1 MNRFSLLILIIISSF
16 SISHLGYSQTIKPI
30 IADDLIIKQKI
41 KENPQILNDY
51 LLYEKNFKQIIENLN
66 NIKVDTL
73 INGRRIIPVVV
84 HVIHAN
90 GPENISDAQVIDG
103 INKMNI
109 DYAKLNA
116 DTVNI
121 FPLFKPRASDFA
133 IEFRLA
139 KIDVLGNCTNGI
151 EHIFDPQ
158 TNWAYFATMKQYVW
172 DPTKYMNIFAVNFI
186 YPEGMS
192 LPDGAFIGGM
202 SPFPPDNT
210 LSQAL
215 TGGDSDIDGVLIR
228 QDCVGSIG
236 TATDMGGM
244 GINLLNRTFTHETG
258 HYFNLYHPFQNL
270 MFGLLPASSGCP
282 TLFASAGDEVD
293 DTPPVAVATQ
303 NTSVSCFTPG
313 SINSCTQ
320 DSPDEPDMIEN
331 YMDYQ
336 FGYCTNSFTNGQKAR
351 VDATLAGI
359 RHNLWTKENLIA
371 TGVLDTS
378 YHPICAPIAD
388 FSATPKRICV
398 GDAVNF
404 SDISFNSAPTSWNWD
419 LTGAT
424 PSTSTLQ
431 NPSVTY
437 TAAGIYPVKLIVANA
452 SGNDS
457 ITKTSYIRVFDPS
470 TNVQVPLNEDFEA
483 GINPTWI
490 VDNAAGIGWEITDT
504 ASVSGTKS
512 ARIRNFIGNQNG
524 SFDDLISD
532 GYDLTSL
539 YNTVPLKLK
548 FKYAYCGKIN
558 PGTVL
563 TDADTAYDKMR
574 ILVSTNCGKT
584 WAQKWAK
591 LGAALQTTTV
601 PNQNSFDPAP
611 ADWASDSINIHIY
624 LNQHQTNFRFKF
636 EFFGNGGNNIYLE
649 DINIDNGTYT
659 GMDSYSM
666 DLVNMEVYPNPVDE
680 NSTISFDLPE
690 NMNTKIQIIDLV
702 GKEIKAIENNDLAA
716 GHHEYSI
723 SKNDLNSTGCYFVK
737 LTAGEFVFTKKL
749 MVK

>member
-1 MNRFSLLILIIISSF
+1 MNRFSLLLIIIILSLSA
-16 SISHLGYSQTIKPI
+16 SNLSYSQTFKSIM
-30 IADDLIIKQKI
+30 ADDIIIRQKV
-41 KENPQILNDY
+41 KENPQIIEDY
-51 LLYEKNFKQIIENLN
+51 KLYEKNFKQIIENLN
-66 NIKVDTL
+66 SFKTDTL
-73 INGRRIIPVVV
+73 LNGKRIIPVVV

-109 DYAKLNA
+109 DYQKQNA
-116 DTVNI
+116 DTTAI
-121 FPLFKPRASDFA
+121 FGIFKARAANCA

-139 KIDVLGNCTNGI
+139 KIDTNGNCTNGI

-158 TNWAYFATMKQYVW
+158 TNWAYFNTMKQYVW

-186 YPEGMS
+186 YPEGMT

-215 TGGDSDIDGVLIR
+215 TGGDTDIDGVLIR
-228 QDCVGSIG
+228 QDCIGTIG
-236 TATDMGGM
+236 TATNMGGM

-258 HYFNLYHPFQNL
+258 HYFNLYHPFQSL
-270 MFGLLPASSGCP
+270 YAALGIDGCGA
-282 TLFASAGDEVD
+282 LFITAGDEVS

-303 NTSVSCFTPG
+303 NTSLNCFTPG
-313 SINSCTQ
+313 SINSCTG
-320 DSPDEPDMIEN
+320 DNPDEPDMIEN

-336 FGYCTNSFTNGQKAR
+336 FGYCTNIFSNGQKQR
-351 VDATLAGI
+351 MDATLAAI

-378 YHPICAPIAD
+378 IHNICTPIAD
-388 FSATPKRICV
+388 FSASPRVACV
-398 GDAVNF
+398 GDAINIT
-404 SDISFNSAPTSWNWD
+404 DISYNGTPSSWSWD

-424 PSTSTLQ
+424 PAISTVQ
-431 NPSVTY
+431 NPTVIYNTAGLFPIKLVVT
-437 TAAGIYPVKLIVANA
+437 NA

-457 ITKTSYIRVFDPS
+457 ITKTSFIRVFDPAA
-470 TNVQVPLNEDFEA
+470 NINVPLSEDFET
-483 GINPTWI
+483 GINPSWI
-490 VDNAAGIGWEITDT
+490 VNNSAGNGWEVTDT

-512 ARIRNFIGNQNG
+512 ARISNFAGNQNG
-524 SFDDLISD
+524 SFDDLISE
-532 GYDLTSL
+532 GYNLNSLTTS
-539 YNTVPLKLK
+539 VIPLKIK

-558 PGTVL
+558 AGSIL
-563 TDADTAYDKMR
+563 AAADTAFDKMR

-584 WAQKWAK
+584 WIQKWAK
-591 LGAALQTTTV
+591 AGVLLQTTAN
-601 PNQNSFDPAP
+601 PNQNSFNPVA
-611 ADWASDSINIHIY
+611 ADWSSDSVNIQLY
-624 LNQHQTNFRFKF
+624 LNQHQINFRFKF
-636 EFFGNGGNNIYLE
+636 EFYSSGGNNIYIE

-666 DLVNMEVYPNPVDE
+666 DLINMQIFPNPVSD

-690 NMNTKIQIIDLV
+690 NMQTKIQIFDMI
-702 GKEIKAIENNDLAA
+702 GKEVKSIENNELSL
-716 GHHEYSI
+716 GHHEYNI
-723 SKNDLNSTGCYFVK
+723 NKNDLKSSGCYFVK
-737 LTAGEFVFTKKL
+737 LSAGEFVFTRKL